1 MMGTRKVD
9 VVAVMQVCLRTANF
23 VFFQLD
29 HQFQYILRF
38 DLEMDQ
44 HLSLAW
50 IKSYNPTF
58 GGDEESTSQD
68 IFSGF
73 DRHCRYFRLARGA
86 NTAGKPV
93 LVREL
98 GSIRGHLPQDVVRYD
113 TLWL

>member
-44 HLSLAW
+44 HLA
-50 IKSYNPTF
+50 
-58 GGDEESTSQD
+58 
-68 IFSGF
+68 
-73 DRHCRYFRLARGA
+73 
-86 NTAGKPV
+86 
-93 LVREL
+93 
-98 GSIRGHLPQDVVRYD
+98 
-113 TLWL
+113 